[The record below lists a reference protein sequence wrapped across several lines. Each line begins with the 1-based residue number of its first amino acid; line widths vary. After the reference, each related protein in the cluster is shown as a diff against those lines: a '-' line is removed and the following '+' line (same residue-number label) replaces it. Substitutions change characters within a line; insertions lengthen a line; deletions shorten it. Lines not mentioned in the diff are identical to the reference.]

1 MRNLIRFILNNHFF
15 LLFILFEAVALFL
28 VFQNN
33 NYQRAFAFNLTRNIS
48 GKISSNIFSLRQ
60 YLYLS
65 ETNMALLEEN
75 RELRNSLLSSYKLRI
90 ADPGNVEFDS
100 AWIRQYNFM
109 PASVIKNSVNKQ
121 YNFVNIDKGHAH
133 GIGPDMAVISGT
145 GVVGIVTGV
154 SEHFS
159 TIIPVLNI
167 DLRLS
172 SKLKNTNYFGSL
184 HWDGKDPGMAIL
196 NEIPHHVTLNKGDTI
211 VTSGFSAIFPEGIM
225 VGIIDEFEI
234 EGGNFYTV
242 KVQLSTDFRKLNY
255 VYVIEDLFRD
265 ELLELESTVAYD

>member
-1 MRNLIRFILNNHFF
+1 MRNLIRFILNYHFF

-33 NYQRAFAFNLTRNIS
+33 NYQKAFAFNLTRNIS

-65 ETNMALLEEN
+65 ETNLALLEEN
-75 RELRNSLLSSYKLRI
+75 RELRNDLLSSYKLRT
-90 ADPGNVEFDS
+90 ADPENVEFDS
-100 AWIRQYNFM
+100 AWTRQYNFM
-109 PASVIKNSVNKQ
+109 PARVIKNSVNKQ
-121 YNFVNIDKGHAH
+121 YNFINIDKGYAH
-133 GIGPDMAVISGT
+133 GIGPDMAVISGS

-154 SEHFS
+154 SENFS
-159 TIIPVLNI
+159 TIIPVLNT

-184 HWDGKDPGMAIL
+184 HWDGKDPGTAIV
-196 NEIPHHVTLNKGDTI
+196 NEIPHHVSLNEGDTI

-225 VGIIDEFEI
+225 VGIIDEFWI
-234 EGGNFYTV
+234 EGGNFYSIKV
-242 KVQLSTDFRKLNY
+242 KLSTDFRKLNY
-255 VYVIEDLFRD
+255 VYVIENLFRE

>member
-1 MRNLIRFILNNHFF
+1 MRNLIRFILNYHFF

-33 NYQRAFAFNLTRNIS
+33 NYQRAYAFNLTRNIS

-60 YLYLS
+60 YLYLT
-65 ETNMALLEEN
+65 ETNMALIEEN
-75 RELRNSLLSSYKLRI
+75 RELRNSLLSSYRLKI

-100 AWIRQYNFM
+100 AWTRQYNFM
-109 PASVIKNSVNKQ
+109 PARVIKNSVNKQ
-121 YNFVNIDKGHAH
+121 YNFINIDKGNAH
-133 GIGPDMAVISGT
+133 GIGPDMAVISGS

-184 HWDGKDPGMAIL
+184 HWDGKDPEKAIL
-196 NEIPHHVTLNKGDTI
+196 NEIPHHVSLNKGDTI

-255 VYVIEDLFRD
+255 VYVIENLFRE

>member
-15 LLFILFEAVALFL
+15 LLFILFEVVALFL

-60 YLYLS
+60 YLFLS

-100 AWIRQYNFM
+100 AWTRQYNFM
-109 PASVIKNSVNKQ
+109 PARVIKNSVNKQ

-196 NEIPHHVTLNKGDTI
+196 NEIPHHVSLNEGDTI

-234 EGGNFYTV
+234 EGGNFYSV

>member
-33 NYQRAFAFNLTRNIS
+33 NYQRAFAFNMTRNIS

-75 RELRNSLLSSYKLRI
+75 SKLRNSLLSSYKLRI

-100 AWIRQYNFM
+100 AWTRQYNFM
-109 PASVIKNSVNKQ
+109 PARVIKNSVNKQ
-121 YNFVNIDKGHAH
+121 YNFINIDKGFAH

-196 NEIPHHVTLNKGDTI
+196 NEIPHHVILNEGDTI

-225 VGIIDEFEI
+225 VGTIDEFGI

-242 KVQLSTDFRKLNY
+242 KVQLSTDFRNLNY

>member
-33 NYQRAFAFNLTRNIS
+33 NYQRAFAFNMTRNIS

-60 YLYLS
+60 YLYLT

-75 RELRNSLLSSYKLRI
+75 SKLRNSLLSSYKLRI
-90 ADPGNVEFDS
+90 SDPGNVEFDS
-100 AWIRQYNFM
+100 AWTRQYNFM
-109 PASVIKNSVNKQ
+109 PARVIKNSVNKQ
-121 YNFVNIDKGHAH
+121 YNFINIDKGFAH
-133 GIGPDMAVISGT
+133 GIGPDMAVISGK

-196 NEIPHHVTLNKGDTI
+196 NEIPHHVILNKGDTI

-242 KVQLSTDFRKLNY
+242 KVQLSTDFRNLNY
-255 VYVIEDLFRD
+255 VYVIEDLFKD

>member
-33 NYQRAFAFNLTRNIS
+33 NYQRAFAFNFARNVS
-48 GKISSNIFSLRQ
+48 GQISSNIFSLRQ

-65 ETNMALLEEN
+65 ETNRALLEEN
-75 RELRNSLLSSYKLRI
+75 MELRNSLLSSYKLRI
-90 ADPGNVEFDS
+90 ADPEAVEFDS
-100 AWIRQYNFM
+100 AWTRQYNFM
-109 PASVIKNSVNKQ
+109 PARVIKNSVNKQ
-121 YNFVNIDKGHAH
+121 HNFINIDKGSAH
-133 GIGPDMAVISGT
+133 GIEPDMAVISGK
-145 GVVGIVTGV
+145 GIVGIVTGL

-172 SKLKNTNYFGSL
+172 SKMKNTNYFGSL
-184 HWDGKDPGMAIL
+184 HWDGRDPEMAIL
-196 NEIPHHVTLNKGDTI
+196 NEIPHHVSLNKGDTI

-225 VGIIDEFEI
+225 VGVIDEFEI
-234 EGGNFYTV
+234 IGGNFYSV

-255 VYVIEDLFRD
+255 VYVIENLFKE
-265 ELLELESTVAYD
+265 ELLELESTIAYD

>member
-15 LLFILFEAVALFL
+15 LLFILFEAVALVL

-33 NYQRAFAFNLTRNIS
+33 NYQRAFAFNKTRNIS

-75 RELRNSLLSSYKLRI
+75 SELRNSLLSSFKLKT
-90 ADPGNVEFDS
+90 ADPGTLEFDS
-100 AWIRQYNFM
+100 AYTRQYNFM
-109 PASVIKNSVNKQ
+109 PARVIKNSVNKQ
-121 YNFVNIDKGHAH
+121 NNFVNIDKGYAH

-172 SKLKNTNYFGSL
+172 SKLKNSNYFGSL
-184 HWDGKDPGMAIL
+184 HWDGKDPQRAIL
-196 NEIPHHVTLNKGDTI
+196 NEIPHHVILNKGDTI
-211 VTSGFSAIFPEGIM
+211 VTSGFSSIFPEGIM
-225 VGIIDEFEI
+225 VGTIDEFEI